1 MSYIASATHNGAL
14 QELVT
19 RAIQQVEA
27 ARRQFAAGRRGK
39 AAEKR
44 LRARTAAVDEELRRR
59 FVQVLSGGG

>member
-19 RAIQQVEA
+19 RAIQQVE
-27 ARRQFAAGRRGK
+27 